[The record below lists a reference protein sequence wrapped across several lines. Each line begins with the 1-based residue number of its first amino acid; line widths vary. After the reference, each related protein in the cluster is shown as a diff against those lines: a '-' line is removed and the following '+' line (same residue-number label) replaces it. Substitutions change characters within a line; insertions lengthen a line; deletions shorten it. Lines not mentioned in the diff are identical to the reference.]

1 MISEPEKPIHL
12 PVPRPDRG
20 HRVDYALLL
29 LSVAIVYARL
39 LGADFQAAWDDN
51 IYILNNAAAHGFSWA
66 HLRSAFIIGSSHI
79 GQYNPLAILSFM
91 LDYTIWGLAPGGYHL
106 TNIIIHGLNG
116 ILVYRLILRLHGD
129 RLVSLCAAALF
140 LLHPVQ
146 VESVAWISERKGL
159 LSLTFLLISWQS
171 YIDYREADSG
181 RGKTAYTASL
191 LSFVLALLAKSSS
204 VVLPLI
210 LLLYDWCF
218 QTKGRRVSFRDKVPF
233 FIVAL
238 IFSAIEI
245 YSEKPENGGSLVGYH
260 GGSPLATLFTMLPV
274 FCRYLW
280 LMLWPAGLNIE
291 HWPPIHRSPDAAVI
305 GAAVVLAG
313 ILVSGV
319 MLFRRDRRA
328 GFWLL
333 FFWVGLL
340 PVSQI
345 VPLFLLMYEHYL
357 YMPIIG
363 AAVLAGSGAAFLRDR
378 FGKQRSVYVYSLV
391 VLWLLA
397 LSAVTC
403 SRTFAWQNTLTL
415 FLDAS
420 AKSPDAFRVWEV
432 LGGIYYKKGQINAAK
447 TAYERSLTLKAD
459 NTDVLWILGK
469 IALEIGQLDRGYEYL
484 HKVLSINPKYVKAWA
499 SLGTYY
505 RMRGNYAKS
514 EEQYKKALALQPDA
528 MPVVMLLGRLAI
540 LQERYPEARA
550 YLNRVEAKGWD
561 AAECAYLM
569 ASVESLSG
577 NRDEALAW
585 LEKALQRGYRN
596 YMNLMTDESMSAIW
610 DLPRYNYLLL
620 HYFPEQEKLR

>member
-79 GQYNPLAILSFM
+79 GQYNPLALLSFM

-171 YIDYREADSG
+171 YISYREADTG
-181 RGKTAYTASL
+181 RGKRAYTASL

-280 LMLWPAGLNIE
+280 LLLWPAGLNIE

-305 GAAVVLAG
+305 GAAAVLAG
-313 ILVSGV
+313 ILASGV
-319 MLFRRDRRA
+319 MLFRRDRRT

-333 FFWVGLL
+333 FFWAGLL
-340 PVSQI
+340 PVSQV

-378 FGKQRSVYVYSLV
+378 FGKQRSRYMYALL

-397 LSAVTC
+397 LSAVSC

-432 LGGIYYKKGQINAAK
+432 LGGIYYKKGRIDAAK

-459 NTDVLWILGK
+459 NTDVLWTLGK
-469 IALEIGQLDRGYEYL
+469 IALETGQLERGYEYL
-484 HKVLSINPKYVKAWA
+484 HKVLSINPKYVMAWA

-505 RMRGNYAKS
+505 RMRGDYAAA
-514 EEQYKKALALQPDA
+514 EKAYLHAQELQPDA
-528 MPVVMLLGRLAI
+528 IQVVQLLGNLALIQGRLD
-540 LQERYPEARA
+540 QARVSYGQVETKMPDDPDNA
-550 YLNRVEAKGWD
+550 YH
-561 AAECAYLM
+561 M
-569 ASVESLSG
+569 ACVESLAG
-577 NRDEALAW
+577 HKAVALDW
-585 LEKALQRGYRN
+585 LEKALRRGYRDYDTIN
-596 YMNLMTDESMSAIW
+596 TDKRLSAIW
-610 DLPRYNYLLL
+610 DEPRFNTLLL
-620 HYFPEQEKLR
+620 LYFPELER